1 VRVEVSVP
9 SFPIELVEVFHNI
22 FARALSPDEH
32 AELAVALVEL
42 AVKRRAAAE
51 SAVARAE
58 LAEGPV
64 PLSQWR
70 TIPRD

>member
-9 SFPIELVEVFHNI
+9 SFPNELVEVFHNI

-42 AVKRRAAAE
+42 AVRRRAAADD
-51 SAVARAE
+51 AVARAE

-64 PLSQWR
+64 HISKWR
-70 TIPRD
+70 VVPRD